1 VIKTCIFILAIFWTN
16 FALAQTKSQNLVAN
30 GSFEEKAY
38 CPSNFN
44 QQQLKSVSSWSQLNE
59 GTPDHFHRCSEK
71 VGVPKNIFGYQE
83 AQEGDSYIGMA
94 VYSPSQRNYRE
105 YLTSKL
111 VRPLLAGEMV
121 CIEMYISTADY
132 SKYVTDDFGLIL
144 SNEKL
149 KQDRNQVIAQRYTLG
164 NPALHMLDAF
174 EDWVLISDVYTALGG
189 EEFVTVGCFRIDK
202 ELKILSR
209 TKESGAKEDNKWSYV
224 YVDNVSVKSIG
235 KREECSCENDIIR
248 SMVVDPPLELSE
260 YDKVKLDAIYF
271 DFDKDELT
279 EESIKEL
286 EELYGLLRKNKA
298 MYIEI
303 DGHTDIIGNGE
314 YNIGLSQRRA
324 ERVIDYLVK
333 KGIAKDRLTIKAY
346 GSTLPAAENETEE
359 GRARNRRVE
368 FQVLEKRY
376 MLVQ

>member
-1 VIKTCIFILAIFWTN
+1 
-16 FALAQTKSQNLVAN
+16 
-30 GSFEEKAY
+30 
-38 CPSNFN
+38 
-44 QQQLKSVSSWSQLNE
+44 
-59 GTPDHFHRCSEK
+59 
-71 VGVPKNIFGYQE
+71 
-83 AQEGDSYIGMA
+83 
-94 VYSPSQRNYRE
+94 
-105 YLTSKL
+105 
-111 VRPLLAGEMV
+111 MV

-164 NPALHMLDAF
+164 NPALHMLDAY
-174 EDWVLISDVYTALGG
+174 EDWVLISDVYTAKGG
-189 EEFVTVGCFRIDK
+189 EEFITVGCFRIDK

-209 TKESGAKEDNKWSYV
+209 TKEGGAKEDNKWSYV
-224 YVDNVSVKSIG
+224 YVDNVSVKTIG

-248 SMVVDPPLELSE
+248 SMVVDPPLSE

-279 EESIKEL
+279 EQSTKEL
-286 EELYGLLRKNKA
+286 EELYALLRKNKA

-303 DGHTDIIGNGE
+303 DGHTDIVGNGE

-324 ERVIDYLVK
+324 ERVIEFLVK

-346 GSTLPAAENETEE
+346 GSSLPAAE
-359 GRARNRRVE
+359 NRRVE

>member
-1 VIKTCIFILAIFWTN
+1 MIKTCIVIFAILWTN
-16 FALAQTKSQNLVAN
+16 LIVGQTKSQNLVVN
-30 GSFEEKAY
+30 GSFEDKAY

-44 QQQLKSVSSWSQLNE
+44 QQQLKSVTGWSQLNE
-59 GTPDHFHRCSEK
+59 GTPDHFNRCSEK

-83 AQEGDSYIGMA
+83 AQEGDGYIGMA

-111 VRPLLAGEMV
+111 ARPLLAGEMV

-149 KQDRNQVIAQRYTLG
+149 KQDRNQVIPQRYTLG
-164 NPALHMLDAF
+164 NPPLNMLDAY
-174 EDWVLISDVYTALGG
+174 EDWLLISDTYTAKGG
-189 EEFVTVGCFRIDK
+189 EEFITIGCFRIDK
-202 ELKILSR
+202 ELKVLSR
-209 TKESGAKEDNKWSYV
+209 TKDGGAKEDNKWSYV
-224 YVDNVSVKSIG
+224 YVDNVSVKTIG
-235 KREECSCENDIIR
+235 KREECSCENDIIK
-248 SMVVDPPLELSE
+248 SMVVDPPLELKE

-271 DFDKDELT
+271 DFDKDDLT
-279 EESIKEL
+279 EQSIKAL
-286 EELYGLLRKNKA
+286 EELYTLLRKNKA

-314 YNIGLSQRRA
+314 YNVGLSERRA
-324 ERVIDYLVK
+324 GRVIDFLVT
-333 KGIAKDRLTIKAY
+333 KGISKDRLTIKAY
-346 GSTLPAAENETEE
+346 GSTLPAAENDTEE
-359 GRARNRRVE
+359 GRAQNRRVE